1 MAAGIPPNKITVVY
15 DGVPLA
21 EHTPEGRRIVAPATE
36 DPAKGRDLV
45 QEAARLAGVEIHF
58 SKNLEADLMDAAML
72 VYITRQEGLGS
83 AALLAMAAG
92 VPVVASRVG
101 GLMEVV
107 EDGESGI
114 LTDNSPAAIARAL
127 TRLAGDAELRRR
139 LGARAR
145 RRVHEKFSVEAMVRD
160 TLDVYRKVLS
170 C

>member
-1 MAAGIPPNKITVVY
+1 
-15 DGVPLA
+15 
-21 EHTPEGRRIVAPATE
+21 
-36 DPAKGRDLV
+36 
-45 QEAARLAGVEIHF
+45 
-58 SKNLEADLMDAAML
+58 
-72 VYITRQEGLGS
+72 
-83 AALLAMAAG
+83 MAAG